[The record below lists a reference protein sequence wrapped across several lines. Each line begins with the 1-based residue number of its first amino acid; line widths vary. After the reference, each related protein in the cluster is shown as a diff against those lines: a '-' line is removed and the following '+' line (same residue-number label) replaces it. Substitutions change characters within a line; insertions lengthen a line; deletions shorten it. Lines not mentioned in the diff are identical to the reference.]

1 MPVVRE
7 SPRTTAT
14 TIFTCDRCRAQAS
27 VVLEVESDWKQ
38 GPPEAPMA
46 AIPEKWRRVFV
57 SPAVLLSPESM
68 EFVFCQRGCM
78 STWLGEFVRRMYD
91 EEKEAPA
98 RVSRRRRVQKALDR
112 VARDDNELLGL
123 DAPVMSTVES

>member
-14 TIFTCDRCRAQAS
+14 TIFTCDRCHAQTS
-27 VVLEVESDWKQ
+27 VVLDVDSSDWRS
-38 GPPEAPMA
+38 GPPKADEAPS
-46 AIPEKWRRVFV
+46 PEKWRQIHVGLVGDAV
-57 SPAVLLSPESM
+57 STDL
-68 EFVFCQRGCM
+68 VFCQRACM